1 MEYYNLKLEN
11 RNNYLSSY
19 YTDSLAIMI
28 CDYYQFDEVTS
39 LRIVK
44 DYIQNT
50 KSPIELLRIIQKS
63 IQLKTE

>member
-11 RNNYLSSY
+11 RNNYSSPY
-19 YTDSLAIMI
+19 YTDSLSIMI

-44 DYIQNT
+44 DSIQNT

-63 IQLKTE
+63 IQL